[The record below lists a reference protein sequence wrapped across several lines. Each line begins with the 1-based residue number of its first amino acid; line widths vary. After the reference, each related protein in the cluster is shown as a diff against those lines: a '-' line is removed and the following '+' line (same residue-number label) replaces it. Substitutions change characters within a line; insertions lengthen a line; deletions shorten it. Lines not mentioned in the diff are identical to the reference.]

1 MTQDELL
8 ALIDQAAI
16 EGWTE
21 LDLSGQGLTELP
33 PEIGQLTQLE
43 TLILGKQVEGY
54 ERVGDRFLPKVV
66 SNALTA
72 LPEALGH
79 LDQLQVLDL
88 SGNPFTTLPEVVTQL
103 PQLQKLV
110 GVRLKLEQIPDSLSQ
125 SPQLQQLDL
134 FNNQITTIPDSLAQS
149 PQLQQLDLSV
159 NQITTIPDSL
169 AQSPQLQ
176 KLDLRRN
183 PLPISPE
190 ILGPPEFHRA
200 PGSVAA
206 IFNYVR
212 LLRSGE
218 VKPLNEAKLLLV
230 GQGSV
235 GKTSLVNRLID
246 DRFDQNE
253 SQTAGLHRRNWSV
266 NVNSKDVR
274 LPLLR

>member
-54 ERVGDRFLPKVV
+54 ERAGDRFLPKGV

-88 SGNPFTTLPEVVTQL
+88 SGNPFTTQPEVVTQL

-110 GVRLKLEQIPDSLSQ
+110 GVRLKLEQIPASLSQ

-134 FNNQITTIPDSLAQS
+134 FN
-149 PQLQQLDLSV
+149 

-218 VKPLNEAKLLLV
+218 AKPLNEAKLLLV